1 MGNFG
6 GQISDTHPICG
17 GVLLLLLLEIG
28 LVVTITLII
37 TVTIIIIIIIIVI
50 CHVIL
55 EYSRIVSSQ

>member
-17 GVLLLLLLEIG
+17 GVLQLLLLEIG

-37 TVTIIIIIIIIVI
+37 IVTIIRGPPRGTAGAPLV
-50 CHVIL
+50 L
-55 EYSRIVSSQ
+55 GTLL